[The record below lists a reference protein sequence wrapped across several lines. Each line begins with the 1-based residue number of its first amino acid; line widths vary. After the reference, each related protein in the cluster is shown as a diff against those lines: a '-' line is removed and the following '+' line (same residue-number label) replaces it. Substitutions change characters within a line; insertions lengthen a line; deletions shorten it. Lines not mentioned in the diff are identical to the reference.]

1 MAPGTWL
8 GVYPLKM
15 AFLGH
20 RIFLDFF
27 LTSLIKVSSA
37 SEWLKNFSAVREMLM
52 GKSIVLP

>member
-20 RIFLDFF
+20 GIFLDFS
-27 LTSLIKVSSA
+27 TSLRKVSSA
-37 SEWLKNFSAVREMLM
+37 CEWLKNFNAVREMLM
-52 GKSIVLP
+52 GKSIVLS